1 MTLSIAAVLLI
12 LVAALVL
19 FVTEAVRV
27 EVTAMLVLLSLTLT
41 GIITSEQA
49 IQGFS
54 NPAVVTIV
62 AVFVLSGGLFRTGVA
77 NFLGRQVLR
86 LAGTSEAGLIA
97 VLMLTVGLLSGIMN
111 NIGVTA
117 LMLPVVLDIARRT
130 DLAPSKLLIP
140 LAFGSLLGGLTTL
153 IGTAPNVLISDALA
167 QSGLEPFGMFDFTP
181 VGLTALGGGIAYMVL
196 VGRHLLPSIDLGRDS
211 SSSSS
216 DDLGSEY
223 KLRTVLF
230 TIALPVGTKL
240 AGESLAESRLGS
252 ALGVNVMAI
261 RREGNMHLAPGSDV
275 LLRDGDHLIVEGQSD
290 QLDNLRDWRSIQL
303 EESWIPIEDLVSASI
318 QFTEL
323 QVAEDTSLIGKTI
336 VNANFRWRFG
346 SNVLAICQ
354 ADCVHLTRLR
364 GIRLAAGDTLLVLGN
379 AEQAEEL
386 VYRKEFS
393 TVTPLTI
400 DEVANRYEL
409 SRRLFSIRV
418 PEDSSLDG
426 RSISETQLRDALG
439 FTVVGIR
446 RNGNVS
452 LMPTP
457 DQRIRG
463 GDALL
468 VEGRAED
475 FELLNALQDLQVERE
490 ATPEIEALESQ
501 DVGMVEVTLAPRTR
515 LAGRTLRDIHFRER
529 YGLSVVSIWRKGK
542 VYRMNLRDMVLRF
555 GDALL
560 VYGKR
565 DKIRL
570 LAGEPDFLVLAE
582 ENREEFLEN
591 KAPYSTAIIV
601 GMLIAVAFFDLP
613 IYLGALTAATMM
625 ILTGCLTAQEAYRVI
640 EWRVIVLIV
649 GMLSLGV
656 AMQAT
661 GAAQLIA
668 TEVLGST
675 APFGSYAVLAA
686 MFIMCT
692 LAAQVM
698 PTVAVAVLMSQ
709 IGLST
714 AQQLDLSP
722 HTLMMV
728 VAVGSSCAFMSPL
741 GHPSNL
747 LVMGVGG
754 YRFTDYTKV
763 GVGLTLVVFLVAM
776 LVLPLFWPLSP

>member
-1 MTLSIAAVLLI
+1 MTFSIAAVLLI

-19 FVTEAVRV
+19 FITEAIRV
-27 EVTAMLVLLSLTLT
+27 EVTAMLVLLSLTLS
-41 GIITSEQA
+41 GIITSDQA

-62 AVFVLSGGLFRTGVA
+62 AVFVLSAGLFRTGVA
-77 NFLGRQVLR
+77 NFLGHQVLR

-117 LMLPVVLDIARRT
+117 LMLPVVLDIARRVN
-130 DLAPSKLLIP
+130 LAPSKLLIP

-153 IGTAPNVLISDALA
+153 IGTAPNVLISGALA
-167 QSGLEPFGMFDFTP
+167 ANGLEPFGMFDFTP
-181 VGLTALGGGIAYMVL
+181 VGLTALAAGIAYMVL

-211 SSSSS
+211 SGNTE
-216 DDLGSEY
+216 DLGTEY
-223 KLRTVLF
+223 ELRTVLF
-230 TIALPVGTKL
+230 TIALPVGTHL
-240 AGESLAESRLGS
+240 AGQSLADSRLGS

-261 RREGNMHLAPGSDV
+261 RREGHMHLAPGPDA
-275 LLRDGDHLIVEGQSD
+275 LLRDGDELIVEGQSD
-290 QLDNLRDWRSIQL
+290 QLEHLRDWRSIQL
-303 EESWIPIEDLVSASI
+303 GESWIPIEGLVSASI

-323 QVAEDTSLIGKTI
+323 EVADDPSLVGKTI
-336 VNANFRWRFG
+336 VETNFRWRFG

-354 ADCVHLTRLR
+354 EDCVRLTRLR
-364 GIRLAAGDTLLVLGN
+364 GLKLAAGDTLLVLGN

-393 TVTPLTI
+393 RVTQLTVS
-400 DEVANRYEL
+400 EVADRYNL

-426 RSISETQLRDALG
+426 RSISDTHLRDALG

-446 RNGNVS
+446 RNGGVS

-457 DQRIRG
+457 DQRISA

-475 FELLNALQDLQVERE
+475 FELLNALQGLQVERE

-501 DVGMVEVTLAPRTR
+501 DVGMVEVTLSPRTQ
-515 LAGRTLRDIHFRER
+515 LAGRTLRDLHFRER
-529 YGLSVVSIWRKGK
+529 YGLSVVSIWREGRA
-542 VYRMNLRDMVLRF
+542 YRTNLRDMVMRF

-570 LAGEPDFLVLAE
+570 LAEEPDVLVLSE
-582 ENREEFLEN
+582 ENREEFLTN
-591 KAPYSTAIIV
+591 KAPFATAIVV
-601 GMLIAVAFFDLP
+601 GMLIAVALFDLP
-613 IYLGALTAATMM
+613 IYIGALTAATLM
-625 ILTGCLTAQEAYRVI
+625 ILTGCLTAQEAYRFI

-656 AMQAT
+656 AMQST
-661 GAAQLIA
+661 GAAELVA
-668 TEVLGST
+668 TEVLGYT
-675 APFGSYAVLAA
+675 APLGSYAVLAS
-686 MFIMCT
+686 MFLMCV
-692 LAAQVM
+692 LAAQMM

-722 HTLMMV
+722 DTLMMV
-728 VAVGSSCAFMSPL
+728 VALGSSCAFMSPL

-754 YRFTDYTKV
+754 YKFTDYTKV
-763 GVGLTLVVFLVAM
+763 GVGLTLVIFLVAM
-776 LVLPLFWPLSP
+776 LILPLIWPLNP

>member
-1 MTLSIAAVLLI
+1 MTFSIAAVLLI

-19 FVTEAVRV
+19 FVTEAIRV

-41 GIITSEQA
+41 GIITSDQA

-62 AVFVLSGGLFRTGVA
+62 AIFVLSGGLFRTGVA
-77 NFLGRQVLR
+77 NFLGHQVLR
-86 LAGTSEAGLIA
+86 LAGTSEAGLIV

-130 DLAPSKLLIP
+130 NLAPSKLLIP

-153 IGTAPNVLISDALA
+153 IGTAPNVLISGALA
-167 QSGLEPFGMFDFTP
+167 ANGLEPFGMFDFTP
-181 VGLTALGGGIAYMVL
+181 VGLTALGAGIAYMVL
-196 VGRHLLPSIDLGRDS
+196 IGRHLLPSIDLGRDS
-211 SSSSS
+211 PTHSAE
-216 DDLGSEY
+216 DLGSEY
-223 KLRTVLF
+223 NLRTLLF
-230 TIALPVGTKL
+230 TIALPAGTKL
-240 AGESLAESRLGS
+240 AGESLADSRLGS

-261 RREGNMHLAPGSDV
+261 RREGHMHLAPGADT
-275 LLRDGDHLIVEGQSD
+275 LLRDGDELIVEGQSD
-290 QLDNLRDWRSIQL
+290 QLEQLRHWRSIQL
-303 EESWIPIEDLVSASI
+303 EDSWIPIEDLVSASI
-318 QFTEL
+318 QFSEVE
-323 QVAEDTSLIGKTI
+323 VADDPSLIGKTI
-336 VNANFRWRFG
+336 VEANFRWRFG

-354 ADCVHLTRLR
+354 EDCVRLTRLR
-364 GIRLAAGDTLLVLGN
+364 GIKLAAGDTLLVLGN

-393 TVTPLTI
+393 NITPLTV
-400 DEVANRYEL
+400 DEVANRYKL

-426 RSISETQLRDALG
+426 RSISDTHLRDALG

-446 RNGNVS
+446 RNGGIS

-463 GDALL
+463 GDGIL

-475 FELLNALQDLQVERE
+475 FELLNALQGLQVERE

-501 DVGMVEVTLAPRTR
+501 DVGMVEVTLSPRTL

-529 YGLSVVSIWRKGK
+529 YGLSVVSIWREGQA
-542 VYRMNLRDMVLRF
+542 YRTNLRDMVLRF

-570 LAGEPDFLVLAE
+570 LAEVPDFLVLSE
-582 ENREEFLEN
+582 EDREEFLV
-591 KAPYSTAIIV
+591 KRAPFATAIVV
-601 GMLIAVAFFDLP
+601 GMLIAVAVFDLP
-613 IYLGALTAATMM
+613 IYIGALTAATMM

-675 APFGSYAVLAA
+675 APFGNYAVLAA

-714 AQQLDLSP
+714 AQQLHLSP
-722 HTLMMV
+722 HALMMV
-728 VAVGSSCAFMSPL
+728 VALGSSCAFMSPL

-776 LVLPLFWPLSP
+776 LVLPLFWPLNP